1 MGSLH
6 LDEDRNGANCA
17 KDRNFS
23 PSPLHIFSPS
33 HSFRVSAIASTIN
46 NGDHFSSFFRS
57 FRSFRS
63 FLKSFRSLLQVLLLC
78 LRHRQLVVQQG
89 QVPRRP
95 VLPSWPPDGN
105 AGEGA
110 V

>member
-6 LDEDRNGANCA
+6 FDEDRGVAKNCD
-17 KDRNFS
+17 KDRNIS
-23 PSPLHIFSPS
+23 PT
-33 HSFRVSAIASTIN
+33 HSLRVSAIASTIN
-46 NGDHFSSFFRS
+46 NGNHFSSFLRFLRSFKS
-57 FRSFRS
+57 FRSILR
-63 FLKSFRSLLQVLLLC
+63 SFRSLLQVLLLC

-95 VLPSWPPDGN
+95 VLPTWPPDGD

>member
-6 LDEDRNGANCA
+6 LDEDRDGAKNCD
-17 KDRNFS
+17 KDRNIS
-23 PSPLHIFSPS
+23 PSPLPPSSLLIFSPT
-33 HSFRVSAIASTIN
+33 HSLRVSAIASTIK
-46 NGDHFSSFFRS
+46 NGDHFSSFLRAFRS
-57 FRSFRS
+57 F
-63 FLKSFRSLLQVLLLC
+63 LQVLLLC
-78 LRHRQLVVQQG
+78 LRHRQLAVQQG

-95 VLPSWPPDGN
+95 VVPPWPPDGD